1 MSVDVMG
8 AVFKVPL
15 PPSEKL
21 VALALADHAHDDGT
35 EARPGMASLA
45 IKTTLSKRQVQRV
58 LKSLVLKGVIEEYKP
73 STYTTPAWYR
83 FILDRHGNLANFSQP
98 VPIDNLSTGYRHPGS
113 EGVTPVT
120 RPVDTGVTQSIK
132 NRHRNKT
139 GSEFSPQPPPVD
151 ISVYERMREERSV
164 DGAERARQ
172 LRRIALGNLE
182 ESSG

>member
-45 IKTTLSKRQVQRV
+45 LKTTLSKRQVQRV
-58 LKSLVLKGVIEEYKP
+58 LKSLVQKGVIEEYKA

-83 FILDRHGNLANFSQP
+83 FILDRHGNLANFSGSLP
-98 VPIDNLSTGYRHPGS
+98 VDKLSTGYRHPGS
-113 EGVTPVT
+113 KGVTPMT
-120 RPVDTGVTQSIK
+120 SPVDTGVTLIVK
-132 NRHRNKT
+132 NHHRNNARAKE
-139 GSEFSPQPPPVD
+139 SVQPPLLD
-151 ISVYERMREERSV
+151 ESIYDQHHAQGCD
-164 DGAERARQ
+164 DGPARARRLKQ
-172 LRRIALGNLE
+172 IALGVVKDL
-182 ESSG
+182 